1 MSVSSQAPQT
11 TISNH
16 IKNKISPTVFLETV
30 SLSMMVENMVKNS
43 QATPVD
49 QTTYNTIS
57 QNTHNNFRTITPT
70 TNHVEAAKQSKSTI
84 EADSYKKF
92 DDCYR
97 LNREYIF
104 KSNPYDISHRQD
116 NIAEYM
122 EDTNNDIVGSDKT
135 AVYTTAGNRPL
146 SNTLKVQ
153 DLYSVMPTAREE
165 SNTLSKTEKEA
176 KSPIAGESG
185 TYTSKQNNAAGKDP
199 IKTYSIEKLKK

>member
-1 MSVSSQAPQT
+1 
-11 TISNH
+11 
-16 IKNKISPTVFLETV
+16 
-30 SLSMMVENMVKNS
+30 
-43 QATPVD
+43 
-49 QTTYNTIS
+49 
-57 QNTHNNFRTITPT
+57 
-70 TNHVEAAKQSKSTI
+70 
-84 EADSYKKF
+84 
-92 DDCYR
+92 
-97 LNREYIF
+97 
-104 KSNPYDISHRQD
+104 
-116 NIAEYM
+116 M